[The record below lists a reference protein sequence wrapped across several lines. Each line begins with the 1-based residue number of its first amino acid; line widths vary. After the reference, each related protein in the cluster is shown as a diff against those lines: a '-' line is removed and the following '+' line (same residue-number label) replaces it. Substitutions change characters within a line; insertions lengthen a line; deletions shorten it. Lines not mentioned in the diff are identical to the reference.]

1 MRILWKKDMLNACI
15 LYLCLNGNHCRDDT
29 SLSQH
34 GRPNS
39 HRTPRS
45 RQSLKWSLTLHNKST
60 VSERYNA
67 HFIFQSSRQFFEAS
81 SFENNSSFRV
91 HENAHF
97 WMIWGIRLNFVTSQH
112 HKVLAQIKAVEK
124 AKSGITAFC
133 IFFEKLKS
141 KEEYFY
147 LAFLLPLHTET
158 QCGNKGRKEGFYPV
172 SCY

>member
-29 SLSQH
+29 SLCQH

-133 IFFEKLKS
+133 IFFEKPKS